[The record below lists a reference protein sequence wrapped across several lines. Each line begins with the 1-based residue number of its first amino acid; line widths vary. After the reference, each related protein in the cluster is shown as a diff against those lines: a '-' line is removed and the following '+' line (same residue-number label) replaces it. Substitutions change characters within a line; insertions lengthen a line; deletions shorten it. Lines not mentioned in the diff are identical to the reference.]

1 MEAPSDLATSSAIR
15 RVLVRY
21 WIDLG
26 KISLQTSR
34 GLVTISGELTK
45 LPNAEDQLNG
55 FVVSAL
61 FTEIQHIPTVR
72 RLNVKLT
79 NWTEVD
85 EAWQPAS
92 LSPEAALPSGGVSPS
107 GA

>member
-26 KISLQTSR
+26 RISLQTSR

-45 LPNAEDQLNG
+45 LPNADDQLNG
-55 FVVSAL
+55 FVVSTL
-61 FTEIQHIPTVR
+61 FTEIQHIPSVR

-85 EAWQPAS
+85 DAWQPAS
-92 LSPEAALPSGGVSPS
+92 FSAAAPLPAGGVSAP
-107 GA
+107 AA